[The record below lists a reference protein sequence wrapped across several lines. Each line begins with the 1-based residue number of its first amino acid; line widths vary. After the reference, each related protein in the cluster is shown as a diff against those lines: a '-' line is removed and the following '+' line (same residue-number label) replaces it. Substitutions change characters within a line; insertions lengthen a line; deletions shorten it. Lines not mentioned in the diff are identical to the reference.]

1 MPSTDLSDGSPAT
14 ERKLTMVLVFV
25 YPTIA
30 LLRLYHQ
37 LIVTKTSVDEGVD
50 KGTSEIT
57 PR

>member
-1 MPSTDLSDGSPAT
+1 
-14 ERKLTMVLVFV
+14 MVLVFV